1 MTKALVII
9 PTYNER
15 ETLPLAIDAVL
26 KHDGFDVLVVDD
38 GSPDGTAGLVK
49 GIILQNNRVFLIERA
64 GKLGLGTAYVEG
76 FKWGLQRDY
85 KYFIE
90 MDADGSHDP
99 EVLPS
104 FIGEMEKGPG
114 LVIGS
119 RYLNKT
125 ISVVGWDFRRLM
137 LSKFGNFYSSRILGL
152 RLSDLTS
159 GFRCYSRKAL
169 ESIDLDKVHS
179 NGYAFQIEMA
189 YRVSAAGHRVG
200 EMPIIFYERA
210 SGSSKMSKQIVREAV
225 VLPWRLRLGRLLD
238 DARNKVFN
246 DVKYHVRTVIGFLTV
261 ITGVAGGLRLGW
273 WLTTKGDIIEII
285 HEFKMGLPDW
295 AWIVMKIGLSAVS
308 GSIGIALFLILTIA
322 VFSGGGRE

>member
-1 MTKALVII
+1 MNKALVII

-15 ETLPLAIDAVL
+15 ENIQGIINVVL
-26 KHDGFDVLVVDD
+26 KHDGFDVLVIDD
-38 GSPDGTAGLVK
+38 ASPDGTAGLVRK
-49 GIILQNNRVFLIERA
+49 IMSAEGGVFLIERR
-64 GKLGLGTAYVEG
+64 GKLGLGTAYLEG
-76 FKWGLQRDY
+76 FKWGLERGY
-85 KYFIE
+85 AYFIE

-99 EVLPS
+99 EALPF
-104 FIGEMEKGPG
+104 FILEMEKGPG

-119 RYLNKT
+119 RYLNKA
-125 ISVVGWDFRRLM
+125 ISVVGWDFKRLM

-159 GFRCYSRKAL
+159 GFRCYSRTAL
-169 ESIDLDKVHS
+169 ESIDFDGVHS

-189 YRVSAAGHRVG
+189 YRVSAGGYRVG

-246 DVKYHVRTVIGFLTV
+246 DVKYHVRTVIGFLIV
-261 ITGVAGGLRLGW
+261 ITGVAGGLRLEW
-273 WLTTKGDIIEII
+273 WLSTKGDIVEII

-295 AWIVMKIGLSAVS
+295 AWTVMKIGLSAVS
-308 GSIGIALFLILTIA
+308 GAIGIALFLILAIA
-322 VFSGGGRE
+322 VFSGGRRK